1 MLSRDEIQK
10 FIAASRY
17 GVVATNAASG
27 APESAIVGV
36 AATMALEL
44 VFDTVDST
52 RKIANLRRDPNVSAV
67 IGFTDGGTLQ
77 YEGVADEPAG
87 EDLARIQHVYFEA
100 FPDGPSRL
108 TWAGITYVR
117 VRPSWLKFT
126 SYTDPA
132 KNTEMVF

>member
-27 APESAIVGV
+27 APESAIVGA

-67 IGFTDGGTLQ
+67 IGFTDEGTLQ

-100 FPDGPSRL
+100 FPDGPSRRD
-108 TWAGITYVR
+108 WAGITYVR

>member
-67 IGFTDGGTLQ
+67 IGFTDEGTLQ